1 MKGGGA
7 RLNTKG
13 KNMTLATLKERIAN
27 AEARIAK
34 KQATIEKKT
43 SWIAKKT
50 AKLNELN
57 ENEKFWAECDI
68 KHWNEDIERNTSEIK
83 EIKAS
88 IETYKKQLAGETEK
102 EKIFLKEIPEI
113 MKRMQIELVEKWDA
127 WDIKKRDELKAFYRA
142 FGYTEFR
149 KKYNNRSDLEF
160 KDKTNEQIHKSNE
173 QDAKALILDLYR
185 RVKNITGDVTDWDGI
200 HAEMGTWGFTV
211 LNGVVIGKQGKC
223 KVESIY
229 AGGYNIQRL
238 HIRVLT
244 HEIN

>member
-1 MKGGGA
+1 
-7 RLNTKG
+7 
-13 KNMTLATLKERIAN
+13 MTLATLQERIAN

-43 SWIAKKT
+43 NWIAKKT
-50 AKLNELN
+50 AKLAELS
-57 ENEKFWAECDI
+57 EHDRFWAECDI
-68 KHWNEDIERNTSEIK
+68 KYWKEDIERNAREIE
-83 EIKAS
+83 EIRAS

-102 EKIFLKEIPEI
+102 EEIFLKEIPEI

-127 WDIKKRDELKAFYRA
+127 WDMSRRDELKAYYRA
-142 FGYTEFR
+142 NGYTEFR

-160 KDKTNEQIHKSNE
+160 KDKTDEQIHKSNE
-173 QDAKALILDLYR
+173 KDAKALILDLYR
-185 RVKNITGDVTDWDGI
+185 RVKNITGEVTDWDGI
-200 HAEMGTWGFTV
+200 HAEIGTWGFTV

-223 KVESIY
+223 RVESIY

-238 HIRVLT
+238 HVRVLT